1 MNTKNSPASCRFP
14 TFLPFLSCVSG
25 GEISR
30 TKLWGELTSFS
41 TSSPLLLPFQKN
53 ENENFRY
60 VGPIGAN
67 VQPQGVNIQ
76 PQLITVAPA
85 GAIVQPTG
93 ALVAPADIAIAPVD
107 TLYGPQGVSLVFLF
121 SPGACGPRPPSPPSL
136 ARSADAAEATAE
148 DAPPLGEK
156 SFSRRSKKLTLI
168 SKNGKIP
175 LHSNTRSRTPRS
187 RTTSQKPRQ
196 SSRSLETP
204 AKKRD
209 RKNEANPQITKLN
222 KNFSRI
228 IKREKLETGADTTPN
243 AYELKRHY

>member
-25 GEISR
+25 GGNKQNK
-30 TKLWGELTSFS
+30 TGGGLTSFS
-41 TSSPLLLPFQKN
+41 TSSPLLLVLPFQKN

-121 SPGACGPRPPSPPSL
+121 FFPRARAGRGRRASQGRRTPQRPPPRTRLLSARKLSREGQKNSL
-136 ARSADAAEATAE
+136 IDF
-148 DAPPLGEK
+148 EK
-156 SFSRRSKKLTLI
+156 
-168 SKNGKIP
+168 
-175 LHSNTRSRTPRS
+175 
-187 RTTSQKPRQ
+187 
-196 SSRSLETP
+196 
-204 AKKRD
+204 
-209 RKNEANPQITKLN
+209 RKNSASFKHQVSYAPVKNDLTEAPAEFT
-222 KNFSRI
+222 FPGDR
-228 IKREKLETGADTTPN
+228 
-243 AYELKRHY
+243 